1 MVDNLLDEFD
11 GRLLRITIAYP
22 VLGPE
27 IQKIKKHTSY
37 ALNNDR
43 DPQGK
48 PLDKRRTLRKTIK
61 RVLVMVSKHPELKEF
76 VKPIIKKAV
85 NYLEPQHASTNKH

>member
-61 RVLVMVSKHPELKEF
+61 RVLVMVRKHPELKEF

-85 NYLEPQHASTNKH
+85 NYLEPQHASTDKH